1 MCTSKMQIIQ
11 GSGGILEVL
20 TILLVVLLLL
30 YVLNYAT
37 TEQLATCVCLLLSH
51 QFCFVISSEH
61 PF

>member
-11 GSGGILEVL
+11 GSGGVFEVL
-20 TILLVVLLLL
+20 TILVVLLLL